1 MGGERR
7 GAEGSGGERRGREG
21 SGGEGRGA
29 EGRGGEWRG
38 AEGSN
43 ECHCKLST
51 RPAMCV
57 HVCKHV
63 GMSWAPLTYIILK
76 SIRMTLLLIYT

>member
-7 GAEGSGGERRGREG
+7 GGEGSH
-21 SGGEGRGA
+21 
-29 EGRGGEWRG
+29 
-38 AEGSN
+38 
-43 ECHCKLST
+43 ECHCKLSM
-51 RPAMCV
+51 RLPAMCV

-76 SIRMTLLLIYT
+76 SVWMTLLLIYT